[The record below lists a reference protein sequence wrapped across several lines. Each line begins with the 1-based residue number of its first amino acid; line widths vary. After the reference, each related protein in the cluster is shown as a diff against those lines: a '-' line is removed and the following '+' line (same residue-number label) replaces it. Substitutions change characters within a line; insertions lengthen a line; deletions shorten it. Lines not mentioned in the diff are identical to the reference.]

1 METSS
6 QCDENS
12 LSDND
17 RSTCLDSSIDFS
29 RTISDVS
36 SFSERSEDHSGLF
49 EPHLHHRGAGGGGW
63 PVPRPSSAPALNR
76 LSMKPRT
83 DGFHRRSPADDE
95 VELIKEKFSKLL
107 LGEDMS
113 GNGKGVCTA
122 VAISNSITNLYATVF
137 GTRHKLEPLPLEKKS
152 MWRREMD
159 CLLSVCDYIVEFYPS
174 SQTLPDGTTVEVM
187 TTRPRS
193 DIYVN
198 LPALEKL
205 DAMLIEIL
213 DSFHKPEF
221 WYDDHNTTATKQSSL
236 SSSSSFRR
244 LSHRNEDK
252 WWLPVPCVPPGTGLS
267 EKGRKSLQQKRECA
281 NQIHKAAVAINSG
294 ILTEMEIPESFMA
307 TLPKSGKSSLGESHY
322 KSIILPDRFSPEL
335 FLDNL
340 KLPSEHDASELADRV
355 EAAMYVW
362 RKKASSGHAKS
373 SWKMVKELVEEE
385 DKNVMLASRAEGLL
399 LAIKQRFPSLSQTTL
414 DTSKIQYNKDVGQAI
429 LESYSRVLESL
440 AFNIVSWIEDALF
453 ADTSAKQMKA

>member
-1 METSS
+1 MDSSS

-12 LSDND
+12 SSETDLD
-17 RSTCLDSSIDFS
+17 RSSTAIDSTDFS

-36 SFSERSEDHSGLF
+36 SFSERSEDHSGPY
-49 EPHLHHRGAGGGGW
+49 ESHSHLRGLW
-63 PVPRPSSAPALNR
+63 PPPRRPSPGLNR
-76 LSMKPRT
+76 LSMKQHSS
-83 DGFHRRSPADDE
+83 DVFHKKSPAEDE
-95 VELIKEKFSKLL
+95 LELVKEKFSKLL

-122 VAISNSITNLYATVF
+122 VAISNSITNLYATAF
-137 GTRHKLEPLPLEKKS
+137 GTRHKLEPLPLEKKA

-187 TTRPRS
+187 ATRPRS
-193 DIYVN
+193 DIYIN

-205 DAMLIEIL
+205 DAMLIDIL

-221 WYDDHNTTATKQSSL
+221 WYIDDGKKSFSSG
-236 SSSSSFRR
+236 SSSFRR
-244 LSHRNEDK
+244 LSHRNEEK
-252 WWLPVPCVPPGTGLS
+252 WWLPVPCVPPDTGIS
-267 EKGRKSLQQKRECA
+267 ENGRKNLQQKRDCA

-294 ILTEMEIPESFMA
+294 VLSEMEIPDSFLA
-307 TLPKSGKSSLGESHY
+307 GLAKSGKISLGESLY
-322 KSIILPDRFSPEL
+322 RAISTPERFSPDQLLNQLNMSE
-335 FLDNL
+335 
-340 KLPSEHDASELADRV
+340 EHDALELADRV

-362 RKKASSGHAKS
+362 RRKASTHHSKS
-373 SWKMVKELVEEE
+373 SWKMVKELVSDE
-385 DKNVMLASRAEGLL
+385 DKNVMLASRAESLL
-399 LAIKQRFPSLSQTTL
+399 LSIKQRFPSLSQTTL

-440 AFNIVSWIEDALF
+440 AFNIVSWIDDVLF
-453 ADTSAKQMKA
+453 ADKSARKS